1 MQVDLIATSTMGL
14 EAVVARE
21 LADLGYPSRIVEVGR
36 IAFQADERAIC
47 RTNLWLRTAGR
58 VLIQAGSFPAADF
71 GELFDRTYA
80 LPWDRWIAPNAAFP
94 VAGRSLKSQLSSVP
108 ACQRI
113 VKKAVAEK
121 LIAAH
126 GAARL
131 EETGPPCQIEV
142 SVLKDVATLTLDTSG
157 SGLHKRGYRPLVGKA
172 PLRETLAAGLVL
184 LSFWKPDRPLVD
196 PFCGTGTI
204 PIEAALIGRNL
215 APGLNR
221 SFAAEAWPTL
231 AASLW
236 QAAREEARDLAR
248 PSLPERILGTD
259 LDGEALDLA
268 RHHAVRAGVAADIHF
283 QQRDFLELSSK
294 RTYGCVITNPPYAE
308 RMGSSAEVAGLYRA
322 IPEVLRRLKT
332 WSHFILTAYPD
343 FEALV
348 GQKADRRRKLY
359 NSRIECTYYQFHG
372 PRPPK
377 ADSPMPADD
386 AELAEPGEE
395 GDVPTEER
403 AAEEPKRRRPAIQAF
418 GGLTEKA
425 VEQAEIFRSRL
436 LKRARHLRRWPKK
449 GITCYRLYERDV
461 PEVPLVVDRYE
472 NCLHIGEF
480 ERPDDRT
487 PAEHADWLDL
497 MVRTAAETLEVNPS
511 NVFVKRRRRQRG
523 LLQYERCGDEGRVL
537 VVSEGGL
544 KFEVNLSD
552 YLDTGLFL
560 DHRIT
565 RSMVRGEADGK
576 RFLNLFGYTGAFTV
590 YAAAGGA
597 RSTLTVDLSNTYLDW
612 AKRNLAL
619 NGLAGPAHQFVRG
632 DSVEFLDRLPAKPLF
647 DLAVIDPPTFSNS
660 KMTESFWD
668 VDRDHACLLA
678 AVLQR
683 MSSGG
688 IIYFS
693 TNFRRFKLAEAEIRG
708 ATIREISRQTVPSD
722 FRNRRIHRCWRMIK
736 S

>member
-1 MQVDLIATSTMGL
+1 MTSSIAVLSGIPSTAPPAARCWQPCSATHKEMIRTANRKVDRFIASCRRSFALPLAPFAAICGSLHEAPTYGGSTCRAGYRLQELGDHENQRRAVALRLIEQHAHARSIRSPPTMGL

-343 FEALV
+343 FEAAGGAEGRPRHQAL
-348 GQKADRRRKLY
+348 QQPDRVHVLPVP
-359 NSRIECTYYQFHG
+359 G
-372 PRPPK
+372 PRPPR

-395 GDVPTEER
+395 GDVPT
-403 AAEEPKRRRPAIQAF
+403 
-418 GGLTEKA
+418 G
-425 VEQAEIFRSRL
+425 
-436 LKRARHLRRWPKK
+436 
-449 GITCYRLYERDV
+449 
-461 PEVPLVVDRYE
+461 
-472 NCLHIGEF
+472 
-480 ERPDDRT
+480 
-487 PAEHADWLDL
+487 
-497 MVRTAAETLEVNPS
+497 
-511 NVFVKRRRRQRG
+511 RRRR
-523 LLQYERCGDEGRVL
+523 
-537 VVSEGGL
+537 
-544 KFEVNLSD
+544 
-552 YLDTGLFL
+552 
-560 DHRIT
+560 
-565 RSMVRGEADGK
+565 
-576 RFLNLFGYTGAFTV
+576 
-590 YAAAGGA
+590 
-597 RSTLTVDLSNTYLDW
+597 
-612 AKRNLAL
+612 
-619 NGLAGPAHQFVRG
+619 
-632 DSVEFLDRLPAKPLF
+632 
-647 DLAVIDPPTFSNS
+647 
-660 KMTESFWD
+660 
-668 VDRDHACLLA
+668 
-678 AVLQR
+678 
-683 MSSGG
+683 
-688 IIYFS
+688 
-693 TNFRRFKLAEAEIRG
+693 
-708 ATIREISRQTVPSD
+708 
-722 FRNRRIHRCWRMIK
+722 RNRNVADRQSRR
-736 S
+736 SAA